1 MTTAAKRQWAMSYRE
16 KEREQLRLLR
26 LARRSI
32 PVTFI
37 RPTPDT
43 HPMFWQAADGWRGA
57 YRGFAVGPYADYAAA
72 CLALADCLRET
83 ANRIAPMEA
92 TP

>member
-1 MTTAAKRQWAMSYRE
+1 MTTTAKRQWAMSYRE
-16 KEREQLRLLR
+16 KEREHMRLLR

-43 HPMFWQAADGWRGA
+43 NPMFWETPDGWRGA
-57 YRGFAVGPYADYAAA
+57 YRGFAVGPCQDYDAAA
-72 CLALADCLRET
+72 RAMAECLRQT

-92 TP
+92 L